1 MRICQYMRIGNYIMD
16 IPLAVFIIFLVLI
29 TVVAKKRLKN
39 DEFYTLVISIL
50 LSFLLAEGVCRF
62 LNIGDSRVVI
72 WQEELAQGEI
82 YAYQPN
88 GKLLYTYPDN
98 PRRYFNEK
106 NEVSG
111 TINAKGFRGLDR
123 AFEKANGIT
132 RIAFL
137 GDSFTLGIGV
147 KDNDTL
153 PVSFER
159 AIQSKHPNTQVL
171 NFGISGTST
180 KEQIKLLEEYVI
192 KFKPDV
198 VVIVVFLNDAD
209 RTGTINFISRPKM
222 LEQVRKNSFFI
233 NALIGSI
240 EKPILY
246 QEMIRHY
253 QDGYLEGSPG
263 WESVKT
269 ALRKG
274 KTISQKQNFQLVIAV
289 YPVLF
294 QLNDRYPFRHIH
306 KTIEDY
312 CASLKIPF
320 VDLFDG
326 FVGKQDSQLW
336 VHKTDQHPNEIAQ
349 RIAAGQ
355 LSEFFDS
362 NNLIKK

>member
-1 MRICQYMRIGNYIMD
+1 MRIANYIID
-16 IPLAVFIIFLVLI
+16 LPLTAFIIFLLLI
-29 TVVAKKRLKN
+29 IIVTKKRLKN

-62 LNIGDSRVVI
+62 LNIGDSRIVI
-72 WQEELAQGEI
+72 WKEERAQGQL

-98 PRRYFNEK
+98 PRKYFNEK

-132 RIAFL
+132 RIAFF
-137 GDSFTLGIGV
+137 GDSFTLGMGV

-153 PVSFER
+153 PISFER

-171 NFGISGTST
+171 NFGVSGTST

-209 RTGTINFISRPKM
+209 RTGTINFISRPK
-222 LEQVRKNSFFI
+222 LLAQVRKNSFFI

-240 EKPILY
+240 EKPMLY
-246 QEMIRHY
+246 KEMVRHY
-253 QDGYLEGSPG
+253 LDGYLEGSPG

-269 ALRKG
+269 ALMKG
-274 KTISQKQNFQLVIAV
+274 KTLSEQQKFQLVVAV

-294 QLNDRYPFRHIH
+294 QLNDQYPFKDIH
-306 KTIEDY
+306 KTIEEY

-326 FVGKQDSQLW
+326 FLGKQDSKLW
-336 VHKTDQHPNEIAQ
+336 VHKTDQHPNEVANK
-349 RIAAGQ
+349 IAAGQ

>member
-1 MRICQYMRIGNYIMD
+1 MRIANYIID
-16 IPLAVFIIFLVLI
+16 LPLVAFIFFLLLI
-29 TVVAKKRLKN
+29 IVVTKKRLKK

-50 LSFLLAEGVCRF
+50 LSFLLAEGVCRW
-62 LNIGDSRVVI
+62 LNIGDSRIVI
-72 WQEELAQGEI
+72 WKEERVQGEI
-82 YAYQPN
+82 YAYKPN

-98 PRRYFNEK
+98 PRRYFNQK

-153 PVSFER
+153 PVSFED
-159 AIQSKHPNTQVL
+159 AIESKYPNTQVL
-171 NFGISGTST
+171 NFGVSGTST
-180 KEQIKLLEEYVI
+180 EEQIKLLEEYVI

-198 VVIVVFLNDAD
+198 VVIVVFLNDAN
-209 RTGTINFISRPKM
+209 RTGTIDFLSRPKV
-222 LEQVRKNSFFI
+222 LAQVRRNSFFI
-233 NALIGSI
+233 NALMGSI
-240 EKPILY
+240 EKPLLY

-253 QDGYLEGSPG
+253 QDGYVEGSPG
-263 WESVKT
+263 WEAMKT

-274 KTISQKQNFQLVIAV
+274 KTLSEKQNFQLVIAV

-294 QLNDRYPFRHIH
+294 QLNNRYPFRYIH

-326 FVGKQDSQLW
+326 FVGKQDSPLW

-349 RIAAGQ
+349 KIAAEK

-362 NNLIKK
+362 NNLMKK

>member
-1 MRICQYMRIGNYIMD
+1 MRIANHMID
-16 IPLAVFIIFLVLI
+16 LPLVAFMIFLLAI
-29 TVVAKKRLKN
+29 IVVTKKRLKN

-72 WQEELAQGEI
+72 WQEELAPGQI
-82 YAYQPN
+82 YAYKPN
-88 GKLLYTYPDN
+88 RKLLYTYPDN

-123 AFEKANGIT
+123 TFEKPNGIT

-159 AIQSKHPNTQVL
+159 AIQSKHPKTQVL

-192 KFKPDV
+192 KFQPDV

-209 RTGTINFISRPKM
+209 RTGTVNFMSRPKV
-222 LEQVRKNSFFI
+222 LAKVRKNSFFI
-233 NALIGSI
+233 NALIDSI

-246 QEMIRHY
+246 QQMIRHY
-253 QDGYLEGSPG
+253 QDGYLENSPG
-263 WESVKT
+263 WQTMKT
-269 ALRKG
+269 ALRTG
-274 KTISQKQNFQLVIAV
+274 KTLSEKQNFQLVVTI

-294 QLNDRYPFRHIH
+294 KLDNSYPFTHIH

-320 VDLFDG
+320 LDLFNG
-326 FVGKQDSQLW
+326 FVGQNDSKLW
-336 VHKTDQHPNEIAQ
+336 VHKTDQHPNEVAN
-349 RIAAGQ
+349 RIAAGE
-355 LSEFFDS
+355 LSKFFDS

>member
-1 MRICQYMRIGNYIMD
+1 MKIANYIID
-16 IPLAVFIIFLVLI
+16 LPLAAFIFFLFLI
-29 TVVAKKRLKN
+29 IVITKKRLKN
-39 DEFYTLVISIL
+39 DEFYTLVISVL
-50 LSFLLAEGVCRF
+50 LSFLLAEGVCRL
-62 LNIGDSRVVI
+62 LNIGDSRIVI
-72 WQEELAQGEI
+72 WKEDRVQGQI

-98 PRRYFNEK
+98 PRGYFNEK

-111 TINAKGFRGLDR
+111 TINAKAFRGLDR
-123 AFEKANGIT
+123 TFEKANGIT

-137 GDSFTLGIGV
+137 GDSFTLGMGV

-153 PVSFER
+153 PVNFER

-171 NFGISGTST
+171 NFGVSGTST
-180 KEQIKLLEEYVI
+180 KEQIKLVEEYVI
-192 KFKPDV
+192 QFKPDV

-209 RTGTINFISRPKM
+209 RTGTINFISRPKV
-222 LEQVRKNSFFI
+222 LAQVRKNSFFI

-274 KTISQKQNFQLVIAV
+274 KTLSEKQNFQLVVAV

-294 QLNDRYPFRHIH
+294 KLDDTYPFKHIH
-306 KTIEDY
+306 KIIEDY
-312 CASLKIPF
+312 CASLQIPF
-320 VDLFDG
+320 IDLLNG
-326 FVGKQDSQLW
+326 FIGQQDSKLW
-336 VHKTDQHPNEIAQ
+336 VHKTDQHPNEVAN
-349 RIAAGQ
+349 RIAAGE
-355 LSEFFDS
+355 LSKFFES
-362 NNLIKK
+362 NDLMKK

>member
-1 MRICQYMRIGNYIMD
+1 MIIGNYIID
-16 IPLAVFIIFLVLI
+16 LPLAVLIISLLLI
-29 TVVAKKRLKN
+29 IIVTKKRLKN
-39 DEFYTLVISIL
+39 DEFYTLVISVL
-50 LSFLLAEGVCRF
+50 LSFLLAEGVCRL

-72 WQEELAQGEI
+72 WQEERTPGEI
-82 YAYQPN
+82 YAYKPN

-98 PRRYFNEK
+98 PRGYFNEK

-111 TINAKGFRGLDR
+111 TINAKGFRGADLP
-123 AFEKANGIT
+123 FEKANGIT

-137 GDSFTLGIGV
+137 GDSFTLGMGV

-153 PVSFER
+153 PISFER
-159 AIQSKHPNTQVL
+159 AIQSKYPNTQVL

-209 RTGTINFISRPKM
+209 RTGTINFISRPKV
-222 LEQVRKNSFFI
+222 LAEVRKNSFFI

-240 EKPILY
+240 EKPMLY
-246 QEMIRHY
+246 KEMVRHY
-253 QDGYLEGSPG
+253 LDGYLEGSPG

-269 ALRKG
+269 GLRKG
-274 KTISQKQNFQLVIAV
+274 KTISEQQNFQLVVAV

-294 QLNDRYPFRHIH
+294 KLDDSYPFRHIH

-326 FVGKQDSQLW
+326 FVGQQDSKLW
-336 VHKTDQHPNEIAQ
+336 VHKTDQHPNEVAN
-349 RIAAGQ
+349 RIAAGE
-355 LSEFFDS
+355 LSKFFDS
-362 NNLIKK
+362 NHLMKK

>member
-1 MRICQYMRIGNYIMD
+1 MRIANYIID
-16 IPLAVFIIFLVLI
+16 LPLAAFIIFLLLI
-29 TVVAKKRLKN
+29 IVVTKKRLKN

-50 LSFLLAEGVCRF
+50 LSFLLAEGVCRL
-62 LNIGDSRVVI
+62 LNIGDSRIVI
-72 WQEELAQGEI
+72 WKEDRVQGQI

-137 GDSFTLGIGV
+137 GDSFTLGMGV

-153 PVSFER
+153 PVSVED
-159 AIQSKHPNTQVL
+159 AIQSKYPNTQVL
-171 NFGISGTST
+171 NFGVSGTST
-180 KEQIKLLEEYVI
+180 KEQIKLVEEYVI

-209 RTGTINFISRPKM
+209 RTGTINFISRPKV
-222 LEQVRKNSFFI
+222 LAQVRKNSFFI

-240 EKPILY
+240 EKPLLY

-269 ALRKG
+269 ALRTG
-274 KTISQKQNFQLVIAV
+274 KTLSEKQNFQLVVAV
-289 YPVLF
+289 YPILF

-320 VDLFDG
+320 VDLLNG
-326 FVGKQDSQLW
+326 FIGKQDSKLW
-336 VHKTDQHPNEIAQ
+336 VHKTDQHPNEVAN
-349 RIAAGQ
+349 RIAAGE
-355 LSEFFDS
+355 LSKFFDS
-362 NNLIKK
+362 NHLMKK

>member
-1 MRICQYMRIGNYIMD
+1 MKIANYLID
-16 IPLAVFIIFLVLI
+16 LPLAAFIIFLLVIIVL
-29 TVVAKKRLKN
+29 TKKRLKN

-72 WQEELAQGEI
+72 WNEERAQGQI

-98 PRRYFNEK
+98 PRRYFNQK

-111 TINAKGFRGLDR
+111 TINSKGFRGLDR
-123 AFEKANGIT
+123 AFDKANGIT

-137 GDSFTLGIGV
+137 GDSFTLGMGV

-159 AIQSKHPNTQVL
+159 AIQSKHPNTEVL

-209 RTGTINFISRPKM
+209 RTGTINFISRPKV
-222 LEQVRKNSFFI
+222 LAQVRKNSFFI

-274 KTISQKQNFQLVIAV
+274 KALSEKQNFQLVVTV

-294 QLNDRYPFRHIH
+294 KLDDSYPFRHIH
-306 KTIEDY
+306 KIIEDY

-320 VDLFDG
+320 VDLLNG
-326 FVGKQDSQLW
+326 FIGKQDSKLW
-336 VHKTDQHPNEIAQ
+336 VHKTDQHPNEVAN
-349 RIAAGQ
+349 RIAAGE
-355 LSEFFDS
+355 LSKFFES
-362 NNLIKK
+362 NDLMKK